1 MDPALLWPI
10 LLNPN
15 TGSADRVRDMVK
27 QSPVTFPSADSRAL
41 QLEGVLHTVEG
52 DGQSPAAVIC
62 HPHPLGG
69 GSMHNGVVVAIARA
83 LASRGV
89 LALRFNFRGV
99 GASEGVH
106 DHGRG
111 ERDDVAG
118 ALDWLLAQPAV
129 DPRRVSLVGYSFGA
143 CVGLAHAN
151 ADNTVSA
158 FAAVGLAVEFCGP
171 ETRRPFTERGQDLSP
186 PAPGFRSCPKLFITG
201 ERDQLAPPG
210 ELLELVERLP
220 APKSVQIVPGAD
232 HFWWGSE
239 RKVGELVADFVMG
252 LGVDS

>member
-1 MDPALLWPI
+1 
-10 LLNPN
+10 
-15 TGSADRVRDMVK
+15 MVK
-27 QSPVTFPSADSRAL
+27 QSSVTFPTASSRAFL
-41 QLEGVLHTVEG
+41 LEGVLHIVEG
-52 DGQSPAAVIC
+52 DGQLPAAVIC

-83 LASRGV
+83 LASKGV

-99 GASEGVH
+99 GASEGFH
-106 DHGRG
+106 DNGRG
-111 ERDDVAG
+111 ERNDVAG

-143 CVGLAHAN
+143 CVGLAHAL
-151 ADNTVSA
+151 ADPTVSA
-158 FAAVGLAVEFCGP
+158 FAAVGLAVEFCNP
-171 ETRRPFTERGQDLSP
+171 DAIRPFTERGQDLSP
-186 PAPGFRSCPKLFITG
+186 PAPGSRTCPKLFITG

-220 APKSVQIVPGAD
+220 APKSVQIFPGAD

-239 RKVGELVADFVMG
+239 RKVGELVADFITG
-252 LGVDS
+252 LAVNR

>member
-1 MDPALLWPI
+1 MGMQSSVTFSS
-10 LLNPN
+10 
-15 TGSADRVRDMVK
+15 TGSH
-27 QSPVTFPSADSRAL
+27 AL
-41 QLEGVLHTVEG
+41 RLEGVLHFVEG
-52 DGQSPAAVIC
+52 DGQLPAAVIC

-69 GSMHNGVVVAIARA
+69 GSMHTGVVVAIARE

-106 DHGRG
+106 DNGRG

-129 DPRRVSLVGYSFGA
+129 DPQRVSLAGYSFGA
-143 CVGLAHAN
+143 CVGLAHAH
-151 ADNTVSA
+151 ADPRVSA
-158 FAAVGLAVEFCGP
+158 FVGVGLAVEFCDP
-171 ETRRPFTERGQDLSP
+171 DAMRPFTERGQDLSQ
-186 PAPGFRSCPKLFITG
+186 PAPGSLPCPKLFITG

-210 ELLELVERLP
+210 ELLKLVERLP
-220 APKSVQIVPGAD
+220 ALKSVQIVPGAD

-239 RKVGELVADFVMG
+239 RKVGELVADFITG
-252 LGVDS
+252 LKVDG